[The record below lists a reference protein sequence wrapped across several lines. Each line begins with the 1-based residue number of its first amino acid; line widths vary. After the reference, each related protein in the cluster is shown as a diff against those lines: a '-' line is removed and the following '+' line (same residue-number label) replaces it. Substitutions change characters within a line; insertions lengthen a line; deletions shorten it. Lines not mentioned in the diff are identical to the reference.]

1 MKIRLKFAGIA
12 ALAAA
17 VPAFA
22 QVKVN
27 DSLTVTGWAVGSYQY
42 LSPSAGPSSDSL
54 NIDAGLLQAT
64 LTPTT
69 AKKVTAVFSLYYR
82 PSGGSALTGDSGG
95 VSPSGSEATLLDAY
109 VTYAASDTVNI
120 TAGKF
125 LSYLGYESF
134 YLNQDNMITL
144 ANQQLLAPIPG
155 YHEGIKLDYSPDKT
169 DTMGVAVVDSLY
181 QKPGYAAT
189 EGDGSLKHQAGFEG
203 YYTNTAITN
212 LTVWAGVGYE
222 TTTKPGYDT
231 GGITEELGP
240 KGAVIQNGND
250 VYVLDLWASYVIDK
264 NNDQFAAEEIYKDG
278 GYLNKGSNWLL
289 YYQYNYSS
297 KISSWFCVSGED
309 VTGGASYMRYSV
321 SPTYTY
327 NSSLAFRLQYSY
339 TDYKSYTIKDANYFG
354 AEVLFKF

>member
-155 YHEGIKLDYSPDKT
+155 YHEGFKLDYSPDKT
-169 DTMGVAVVDSLY
+169 DTMGFSVTDSEY
-181 QKPGYAAT
+181 QKPGYDAT
-189 EGDGSLKHQAGFEG
+189 EGDGEIQHNGGFEA
-203 YYTNTAITN
+203 YYQNTAINN

-222 TTTKPGYDT
+222 TKTQPGADT
-231 GGITEELGP
+231 DGVLQAGG
-240 KGAVIQNGND
+240 AD
-250 VYVLDLWASYVIDK
+250 VFVGDIWASYTLDK
-264 NNDQFAAEEIYKDG
+264 AGDQVVAEEIYKSG
-278 GYLNKGSNWLL
+278 GTGNKGSNWLF
-289 YYQYNYSS
+289 YYQYNVPNT
-297 KISSWFCVSGED
+297 KISSWFCVSGEE
-309 VTGGASYMRYSV
+309 VEGGGPSYTKYSI

-327 NSSLAFRLQYSY
+327 NANLQFRLQYSY
-339 TDYKSYTIKDANYFG
+339 TDYSTYVIKDANYFG
-354 AEVLFKF
+354 MEVLFKF